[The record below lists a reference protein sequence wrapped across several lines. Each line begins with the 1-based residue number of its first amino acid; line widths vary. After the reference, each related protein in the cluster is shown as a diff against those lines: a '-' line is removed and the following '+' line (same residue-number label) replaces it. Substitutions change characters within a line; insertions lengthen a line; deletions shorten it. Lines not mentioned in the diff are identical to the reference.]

1 MNKLYLSI
9 AIIIAVPLLLSIFNS
24 THILSSTAGA
34 QSNNTNSTF
43 STITTEDIVNVSKP
57 GEKLVLRGIVSSEDF
72 NRVTLKPGDN
82 PQGAAIL
89 PNNPDGSVYAGIL
102 TFSASKPV
110 EVGISHRLHIDNNTF
125 SNIDTKELGNLYSG
139 YHKDRGEKGTPG
151 EISVA
156 SVIVPDYGAHAPY
169 FSAST
174 PFVGDSLWLRTPDG
188 ESFVAVYEVSSDII
202 QPLGVV
208 DLDSITN
215 ASSHNSTINQ
225 PK

>member
-9 AIIIAVPLLLSIFNS
+9 VVILAVPLLLSIFNS
-24 THILSSTAGA
+24 THILSSTASA
-34 QSNNTNSTF
+34 QLNNTNAAS
-43 STITTEDIVNVSKP
+43 STITTEDIVNMSKP

-82 PQGAAIL
+82 PHGASIL
-89 PNNPDGSVYAGIL
+89 PNNPDGSVYTGIL

-139 YHKDRGEKGTPG
+139 HHKDKGEKGTPG

-156 SVIVPDYGAHAPY
+156 SVIVPNYGTHAPY
-169 FSAST
+169 FSASM
-174 PFVGDSLWLRTPDG
+174 PFVGDSVWLRTPDG
-188 ESFVAVYEVSSDII
+188 EPFIAVYEVSADIV
-202 QPLGVV
+202 QPIGVV

-215 ASSHNSTINQ
+215 TSSHNSTINQ